1 MTTRFIM
8 IYIDLRHQY
17 AISAAEMQMFLHVKH
32 PSGAEWG
39 ETAVFRRQSMYIN
52 FIIPAL

>member
-17 AISAAEMQMFLHVKH
+17 AISATEMQMFLRAKH
-32 PSGAEWG
+32 PSSAQRGK
-39 ETAVFRRQSMYIN
+39 TAVFRRQSMYIN
-52 FIIPAL
+52 FNIPAL

>member
-17 AISAAEMQMFLHVKH
+17 AISAAEMHMLLHAKQ
-32 PSGAEWG
+32 PSGAERG

-52 FIIPAL
+52 FNIPAL

>member
-17 AISAAEMQMFLHVKH
+17 AISAAEMQMFLRAKH
-32 PSGAEWG
+32 PSSAQRG
-39 ETAVFRRQSMYIN
+39 ETAVFRRQSMYIKFN
-52 FIIPAL
+52 IPAL